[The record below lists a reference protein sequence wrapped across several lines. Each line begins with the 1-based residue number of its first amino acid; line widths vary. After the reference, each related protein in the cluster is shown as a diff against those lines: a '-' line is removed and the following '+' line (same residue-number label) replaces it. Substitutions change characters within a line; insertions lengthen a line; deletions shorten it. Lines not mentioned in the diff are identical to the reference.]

1 MDTVARGDVSDR
13 DPLLPGEA
21 RRSDMLDDAEH
32 WVDVYA
38 ALVEFLA
45 EVGVDPADGGRR
57 FQRRL
62 AYWRRRLAEL
72 IADAAAEHGA
82 AAAGGP

>member
-1 MDTVARGDVSDR
+1 M
-13 DPLLPGEA
+13 DPLLPGEE

-32 WVDVYA
+32 WVHVYT

-45 EVGVDPADGGRR
+45 EVGVDQPDGGSR

-62 AYWRRRLAEL
+62 AYWRRRRAEL
-72 IADAAAEHGA
+72 IGRSPAADGGG
-82 AAAGGP
+82 AAGGL